1 MLQKLRYHQE
11 DSLSKN
17 IEEIES
23 IEDTM
28 TYVSENVI
36 FKKIDPTTFELKGDC
51 FITAL
56 LINHIEPIDF
66 GLKDLNGIQHVFD
79 AVQHC
84 MKLELIHQCS
94 FQNKNLELMF
104 QVFFTASAEY
114 TTIYKIIKGIK
125 SRLYQFTVNSPNFY
139 DVYFTKKYTQ
149 MLYKKTEVNL
159 SDIPCMAIYLIQRF
173 MKTLEP
179 VLVDRFRLE
188 NFIDENYDPNFYS
201 EKGCLVP
208 VHNYRSFLPFKNI
221 GENEVRN
228 IFQNNF
234 HKLKKAPN
242 TYYVFYWW

>member
-1 MLQKLRYHQE
+1 
-11 DSLSKN
+11 
-17 IEEIES
+17 
-23 IEDTM
+23 
-28 TYVSENVI
+28 
-36 FKKIDPTTFELKGDC
+36 
-51 FITAL
+51 
-56 LINHIEPIDF
+56 
-66 GLKDLNGIQHVFD
+66 
-79 AVQHC
+79 
-84 MKLELIHQCS
+84 
-94 FQNKNLELMF
+94 
-104 QVFFTASAEY
+104 
-114 TTIYKIIKGIK
+114 
-125 SRLYQFTVNSPNFY
+125 
-139 DVYFTKKYTQ
+139 